1 MAHRAKE
8 IKTMTTATTQTNDLQ
23 NKLKI
28 MTSEALESLTKSLEA
43 GKSDEL
49 LRYLDTMAKFPR
61 YSMRNLFLIMTQMP
75 EASQVMGYQSWKLLG
90 RQVKK
95 GEKAIRIWAPM
106 KLKNKNERGASD
118 SEQRKTSTE
127 ANQPLIFRPVPVFD
141 YCQTE
146 GEPMPELSEVEGD
159 PGECTE
165 RLKRFAKELGIKV
178 DYSEDLRG
186 DGVSKCGEILLRLGL
201 TPAVE
206 FHVLVHEIAHE
217 LIHLK
222 EDRLKLS
229 KTQKETEAEAVAYV
243 VSKSIGLQTGTA
255 ASDYIQLYNGD
266 TKTLTESLATVQQ
279 TAARITHSLI

>member
-1 MAHRAKE
+1 MEHRAKE
-8 IKTMTTATTQTNDLQ
+8 IQTMTTTTTQINDLQ
-23 NKLKI
+23 SKLKK

-61 YSMRNLFLIMTQMP
+61 YSMRNLFLIMAQMP

-146 GEPMPELSEVEGD
+146 GEPMPELSEV
-159 PGECTE
+159 
-165 RLKRFAKELGIKV
+165 
-178 DYSEDLRG
+178 
-186 DGVSKCGEILLRLGL
+186 
-201 TPAVE
+201 
-206 FHVLVHEIAHE
+206 
-217 LIHLK
+217 
-222 EDRLKLS
+222 
-229 KTQKETEAEAVAYV
+229 
-243 VSKSIGLQTGTA
+243 
-255 ASDYIQLYNGD
+255 
-266 TKTLTESLATVQQ
+266 
-279 TAARITHSLI
+279 